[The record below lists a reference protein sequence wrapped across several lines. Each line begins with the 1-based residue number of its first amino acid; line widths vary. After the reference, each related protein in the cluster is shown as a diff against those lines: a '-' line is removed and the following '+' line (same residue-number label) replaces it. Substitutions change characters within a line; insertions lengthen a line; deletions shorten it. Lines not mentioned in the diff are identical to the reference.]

1 MSSYFLVT
9 FMNGDYKIG
18 QIMPCTKKG
27 KIRIGRNE
35 YPVDSIEVIERIPIE
50 HVEEIYNLVHDKKID
65 EREMKKKVREIL
77 MITKRPSYV
86 FAFYSDDWGY
96 DIYVGY
102 IENSLR

>member
-1 MSSYFLVT
+1 MGTYFLVT
-9 FMNGDYKIG
+9 FINGDYKIG
-18 QIMPCTKKG
+18 QIMPCTKEG
-27 KIRIGRNE
+27 RIRIGRND
-35 YPVDSIEVIERIPIE
+35 YSVDDIEVIERIPLE
-50 HVEEIYNLVHDKKID
+50 YVEEIYNLVHDVNLD

-86 FAFYSDDWGY
+86 FAFYSEKWGY